1 MITKIAKQEIKNLI
15 RDKRIFL
22 LSILVFI
29 SLTVSTVIGWKY
41 SSDKDLEQ
49 REAQSNQYSLW
60 LNKGEMNPHSAAH
73 HGLYVYKPYSILS
86 MIDIGVEKFTGT
98 SIFLEAHKRNQFGY
112 NSSNDS
118 NNLQRFGELTPSTVL
133 QILFPLLIILIGF
146 NSINSEKESGTLKQV
161 LSLGV
166 DKKKIIFGKFLGIKL
181 VILGLISPFILLG
194 LTLIFFSSHNNSD
207 TIIRFIFMTLG
218 YLIYLIIFS
227 TLSFIVSLNSNSK
240 KSLIILVCFWFISC
254 FVMPKLIMNTISY
267 KHKTQTSYEFS
278 NNIEQ
283 KKSKIMDWYTREA
296 FIKNDL
302 KKTYNL
308 KSDKDIPYNIE
319 GLVLISEEKDETK
332 IYNDSF
338 NFLFDTYK
346 QQNSLYNKLSVLSPT
361 IAMQNI
367 SMSLSKTDFESFR
380 DFNNSVEKYREEMVN
395 NMNSAIKNYK
405 KGDTFD
411 YVEGKNLWE
420 KVPPFKYQ
428 SPDYLFSVKHIVNS
442 ITVLIIWLFLL
453 SFMLIISINR
463 FRIV

>member
-1 MITKIAKQEIKNLI
+1 
-15 RDKRIFL
+15 
-22 LSILVFI
+22 
-29 SLTVSTVIGWKY
+29 
-41 SSDKDLEQ
+41 
-49 REAQSNQYSLW
+49 
-60 LNKGEMNPHSAAH
+60 
-73 HGLYVYKPYSILS
+73 
-86 MIDIGVEKFTGT
+86 
-98 SIFLEAHKRNQFGY
+98 
-112 NSSNDS
+112 
-118 NNLQRFGELTPSTVL
+118 
-133 QILFPLLIILIGF
+133 
-146 NSINSEKESGTLKQV
+146 
-161 LSLGV
+161 
-166 DKKKIIFGKFLGIKL
+166 
-181 VILGLISPFILLG
+181 
-194 LTLIFFSSHNNSD
+194 
-207 TIIRFIFMTLG
+207 
-218 YLIYLIIFS
+218 
-227 TLSFIVSLNSNSK
+227 
-240 KSLIILVCFWFISC
+240 
-254 FVMPKLIMNTISY
+254 
-267 KHKTQTSYEFS
+267 
-278 NNIEQ
+278 
-283 KKSKIMDWYTREA
+283 MDWYTREA